1 MLHNKLRLCFGVL
14 HVFRCLRAHMQTY
27 RIAATE
33 SSLKQSWSS
42 MMRSFKSG
50 LKPGSSKLSDPG

>member
-1 MLHNKLRLCFGVL
+1 
-14 HVFRCLRAHMQTY
+14 MQTY

-33 SSLKQSWSS
+33 SGLKQSWSS